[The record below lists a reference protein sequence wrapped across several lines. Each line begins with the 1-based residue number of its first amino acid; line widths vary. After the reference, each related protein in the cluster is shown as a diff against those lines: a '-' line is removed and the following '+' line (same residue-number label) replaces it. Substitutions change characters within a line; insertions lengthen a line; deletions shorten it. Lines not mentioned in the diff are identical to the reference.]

1 MILLFCVL
9 SCKRIVQPPATNKA
23 MITINTDIP
32 SKTYNPM
39 IFGGFLEHFGRQIY
53 GGVFEP
59 GSSLSNEQGFRMDVI
74 KAMKELKLSVVRWPG
89 GCFASGYH
97 WKDGVGK
104 LRKPVDDPVWGVTD
118 TNTFGTDE
126 FVQWCRLVGCEPYI
140 CTNAGNGTAE
150 EMQEWVEYCN
160 AKESKYAELRVIN
173 GNDDP
178 FNVRIWSIG
187 NENWGGHEIGAKTP
201 KTWGPFVN
209 RSAELMLDVD
219 SNLILA
225 AAATPDKNWTLPLL
239 RFAGEYL
246 DYVAIHGYWLPLWQ
260 KNEMPDYLSCIMQS
274 KKPEENIEE
283 VVKIITEAGY
293 QGKIKIV
300 FDEWNLRGWHHPGF
314 PRKESIEPGD
324 TQALELI
331 KKREINSIAKQ
342 YTMADALFS
351 ASFLN
356 ACLRHSEDVDM
367 TNIAPIVNTRGPL
380 YVHPAGIVK
389 RTTFHTLAM
398 YANELEER
406 VGYTQVTAD
415 KLTNNK
421 DSVDIIDVIATVDKK
436 GENWAISLINRHPSE
451 NLACTVKLGDKPLNG
466 KYKATILTGDS
477 PDSFNDIEHPNRVA
491 PKELELWF
499 KKGIAILPP
508 HSLIIVHVRGEN
520 R

>member
-1 MILLFCVL
+1 MSLLFCVL
-9 SCKRIVQPPATNKA
+9 SCTRTVQQPATNKA
-23 MITINTDIP
+23 TITIKTNIL

-59 GSSLSNEQGFRMDVI
+59 GSPLADEQGFRLDVI
-74 KAMKELKLSVVRWPG
+74 EAMKELKLSVVRWPG

-118 TNTFGTDE
+118 PNTFGTDE

-140 CTNAGNGTAE
+140 CTNAGNGTAL

-160 AKESKYAELRVIN
+160 AEKGKYAELRKSN
-173 GNDDP
+173 GNTDP

-187 NENWGGHEIGAKTP
+187 NENWGAHEIGAKTP
-201 KTWGPFVN
+201 ETWGPFVN
-209 RSAELMLDVD
+209 RSAELMLDAD
-219 SNLILA
+219 PDLILA
-225 AAATPDKNWTLPLL
+225 AAATSDKNWTLPLL
-239 RFAGEYL
+239 RFVGKRL
-246 DYVAIHGYWLPLWQ
+246 DYIAIHGYWLRLWS
-260 KNEMPDYLSCIMQS
+260 KNEIPDYLSCIMQS
-274 KKPEENIEE
+274 ERPEEKIEE

-293 QGKIKIV
+293 QGKIKIA

-314 PRKESIEPGD
+314 PRKEAIESGD

-331 KKREINSIAKQ
+331 NKREINSIAKQ

-356 ACLRHSEDVDM
+356 ASLRHNEDVVM

-389 RTTFHTLAM
+389 RTTFHTLAI

-406 VGYTQVTAD
+406 VVYTQVTAD

-421 DSVDIIDVIATVDKK
+421 DTVDVIDALATVDKNGK
-436 GENWAISLINRHPSE
+436 SWAISLLNRHPSE
-451 NLACTVKLGDKPLNG
+451 NLACTVKLDDKPLNG

-508 HSLIIVHVRGEN
+508 HSLIIVHLRGEN